1 MQGQSTKE
9 IAECLCVA
17 VSVVNNDLRDAVANL
32 RLKNCLWAA
41 AHVVRQ
47 GLVESPGSSSRSLDL

>member
-1 MQGQSTKE
+1 M
-9 IAECLCVA
+9 A